1 MRTAALPAALLA
13 VIGLTM
19 PAAAQNPTGTVTAR
33 AAITLPPVTGA
44 GIQNMDFGVLTV
56 GAVGNVAPG
65 PAAGGVSS
73 AGWLFSGIRK
83 GRPVILTFT
92 LPPTLLN
99 GPNSLPINWN
109 NPGYGTLCAARAG
122 GPCDF
127 NDAFNPASNGAVYT
141 FTIPNGTAGNNY
153 DVTVYAGATT
163 TVPPVP
169 PGVYTG
175 AVTLTLAYQF

>member
-1 MRTAALPAALLA
+1 MRNAVLLAALLA
-13 VIGLTM
+13 IAPSM

-33 AAITLPPVTGA
+33 AAITLPPVTGS
-44 GIQNMDFGVLTV
+44 GIQNMDFGVLSV
-56 GAVGNVAPG
+56 GAVGNVTPG

-83 GRPVILTFT
+83 GRPVVLTFT
-92 LPPTLLN
+92 LPPALLN
-99 GPNSLPINWN
+99 GANSLPVNWN

-122 GPCDF
+122 GSCDF
-127 NDAFNPASNGAVYT
+127 NATFNPASNGAVYT
-141 FTIPNGTAGNNY
+141 FTVPNGTPGNNY

-169 PGVYTG
+169 PGVYT
-175 AVTLTLAYQF
+175 ASVTLTLAYQF